1 MGCRPTKK
9 QPLTLPA
16 RLALA
21 LVAQVVG
28 RVRAVGVVGAG
39 VGRARREDLGAGG
52 AAVGQ
57 LAQAREAGHTV
68 HARALVLTRAGR
80 TLVDVDLAEV
90 PCKRV
95 EAGKRLRTVVIT

>member
-1 MGCRPTKK
+1 MGCR
-9 QPLTLPA
+9 LTLPA

-28 RVRAVGVVGAG
+28 GVRAEGVVSAG
-39 VGRARREDLGAGG
+39 VGRAGGQHLGAGG

-57 LAQAREAGHTV
+57 LAQAGEAGHAV

-90 PCKRV
+90 PCEEV
-95 EAGKRLRTVVIT
+95 EAQGRRGLKITK